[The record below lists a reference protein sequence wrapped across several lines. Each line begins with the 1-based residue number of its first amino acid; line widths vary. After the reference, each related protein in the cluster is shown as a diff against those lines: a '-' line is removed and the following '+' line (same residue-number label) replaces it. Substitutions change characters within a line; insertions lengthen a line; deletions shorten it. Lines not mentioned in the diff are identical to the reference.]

1 MSHIKSIIFI
11 IVIFINF
18 LYYLNLFAKIIKLT
32 INDAIKIGVT
42 NNKELQIY
50 ELNIKKSE
58 SVIKEAAGHAF
69 PRLDFTS
76 NFTHFIQK
84 PIVFFPDFENLLHNS
99 TYSILFKEN
108 LISPDNTKF
117 LPIGLSKISFV
128 LSNQFENK
136 LQLTQILFNATISR
150 GIKVSKI
157 YLEIS
162 KINYKNTIS
171 KLITNIKKAYYL
183 AVLLRDINQIYNESL
198 KNAYENFDNIRNL
211 YKQGLVS
218 EFDLTQ
224 AEISVGNLIPIVK
237 NSENEFTNSLNN
249 LKFLLDLSINDTLE
263 LIDEI
268 EYFEYRVP
276 ALDESI
282 KFAMESNLDIKT
294 LEFKRKV
301 DEAIVQLYRSENYPS
316 VSAFAN
322 YSFAGQANNLHF
334 NTYSQSLIGLQLSV
348 NLFNGFQTK
357 SRIEQSTINFKQ
369 TEEQLQILRKTISK
383 EIYSKILD
391 LSKAKQ
397 QIESQKRNVELAKK
411 AYDIA
416 KTRYSEGTG
425 ILLEVKNAELELRQA
440 KINYKQAVF
449 EHLTSIL
456 DIENLLGKVNY
467 E

>member
-1 MSHIKSIIFI
+1 MNHLKKF
-11 IVIFINF
+11 VILYLISINF
-18 LYYLNLFAKIIKLT
+18 QFSLNLFAEVIKLT
-32 INDAIKIGVT
+32 VNDAIKIGISS
-42 NNKELQIY
+42 NKELQIY
-50 ELNIKKSE
+50 RLDIEKSE
-58 SVIKEAAGHAF
+58 YAVKEAVGHAF
-69 PRLDFTS
+69 PSLDFIS

-84 PIVFFPDFENLLHNS
+84 PIVFFTNFETLLQNS

-108 LISPDNTKF
+108 LIPPDQTKF
-117 LPIGLSKISFV
+117 LPIGLSKMSFV

-136 LQLTQILFNATISR
+136 FQLTQILFNTTVFR
-150 GIKVSKI
+150 GIGASKI

-162 KINYKNTIS
+162 KTNYKSAIS
-171 KLITNIKKAYYL
+171 KLVTNIKKAYYL
-183 AVLLRDINQIYNESL
+183 VVLLKDVNETYNESL
-198 KNAYENFDNIRNL
+198 KNARENVDNIRNL
-211 YKQGLVS
+211 YLQGLVS
-218 EFDLTQ
+218 EFDLMQ
-224 AEISVGNLIPIVK
+224 AEISVENLIPIVQ
-237 NSENEFTNSLNN
+237 NSENEFMNSLNN
-249 LKFLLDLSINDTLE
+249 LKLLLDLSIGDTLE

-268 EYFEYRVP
+268 EYFDYKIP
-276 ALDESI
+276 TSDESI
-282 KFAMESNLDIKT
+282 KLAMENNLDIKT

-301 DEAIVQLYRSENYPS
+301 DEEMVQLYKSENYPS

-322 YSFAGQANNLHF
+322 YSFSGQANNLNF
-334 NTYSQSLIGLQLSV
+334 NTYSQSLVGLQLSV

-357 SRIEQSTINFKQ
+357 SRIEQSTISFKQ
-369 TEEQLQILRKTISK
+369 TEEQLQILRKSILK

-391 LSKAKQ
+391 LNKAKQ

-449 EHLTSIL
+449 EYLTSIL